1 LATSTA
7 RGYPPCALLTPERPS
22 SGAFSTRTNLNEIP
36 GRRAGYA
43 RPRVAER
50 AGLAKGTAFLYY
62 RTKES
67 LFLALA
73 AERLDAWFADLD
85 AALEAERTCDA
96 RRLGRL
102 VCATL
107 RRHPGLTRLLA
118 VLHGVLERNVDLDTA
133 RAFKHGLLD
142 HLTRTGALLERA
154 CPFLAPE
161 AGGAGG
167 AALLLRVH
175 ALVVGMAQLADPPPV
190 VAAVL
195 GEPGMEV
202 FRVEP
207 GPMLE
212 ETLVALLRGLEAGRS
227 GP

>member
-1 LATSTA
+1 M
-7 RGYPPCALLTPERPS
+7 GQLLER
-22 SGAFSTRTNLNEIP
+22 
-36 GRRAGYA
+36 GRRARREDDKQRRRRDLLDAAWALLQAMPYPEVTMSG
-43 RPRVAER
+43 VAER

-85 AALEAERTCDA
+85 GALQAERTCDA

-102 VCATL
+102 VCDTL

-118 VLHGVLERNVDLDTA
+118 VLHGVLERNVDLATA

-142 HLTRTGALLERA
+142 HVTRTGALLERA
-154 CPFLAPE
+154 CPFLAPA

>member
-1 LATSTA
+1 M
-7 RGYPPCALLTPERPS
+7 GQLLER
-22 SGAFSTRTNLNEIP
+22 
-36 GRRAGYA
+36 GRRARREDDKQRRRRDLLDAAWVLLQAMPYPEVTMA
-43 RPRVAER
+43 AVAER

-73 AERLDAWFADLD
+73 AERLDAFFADLD
-85 AALEAERTCDA
+85 AALEAERTCHA
-96 RRLGRL
+96 PRLARL
-102 VCATL
+102 VSETL
-107 RRHPGLTRLLA
+107 GRHPGLIRLLA

-133 RAFKHGLLD
+133 RGFKRGLLD
-142 HLTRTGALLERA
+142 HVTRSGALLERA

-167 AALLLRVH
+167 AALLLRMH
-175 ALVVGMAQLADPPPV
+175 ALAVGVAQLADPPPV

-202 FRVEP
+202 FRVDP

-212 ETLVALLRGLEAGRS
+212 DTLVALLRGLEPTRS
-227 GP
+227 RP

>member
-1 LATSTA
+1 M
-7 RGYPPCALLTPERPS
+7 GQLLE
-22 SGAFSTRTNLNEIP
+22 P
-36 GRRAGYA
+36 GRRARREEDKRRRRRDLLDAAWALLQAVPYPGVTMA
-43 RPRVAER
+43 GVAER

-62 RTKES
+62 PTKES

-85 AALEAERTCDA
+85 AALEAERTCDPS
-96 RRLGRL
+96 RLGRL
-102 VCATL
+102 VCDAV

-118 VLHGVLERNVDLDTA
+118 VLHGVLERNVHLDTA
-133 RAFKHGLLD
+133 RAFKRDLLD
-142 HLTRTGALLERA
+142 HVTRTGALLERA
-154 CPFLAPE
+154 CPFLAPA

-167 AALLLRVH
+167 AVLLLRVH

-202 FRVEP
+202 FRVDP
-207 GPMLE
+207 GAMLE
-212 ETLVALLRGLEAGRS
+212 ETVVALVRGLETGRS

>member
-1 LATSTA
+1 V
-7 RGYPPCALLTPERPS
+7 GQLLGR
-22 SGAFSTRTNLNEIP
+22 
-36 GRRAGYA
+36 GRRARREDDKRRRRRDLLDAAWALLQALPYPEVTMAG
-43 RPRVAER
+43 VAER

-96 RRLGRL
+96 SRLARL
-102 VCATL
+102 VGDTVA
-107 RRHPGLTRLLA
+107 RHPGLTRLLA

-133 RAFKHGLLD
+133 RAFKRGLLD
-142 HLTRTGALLERA
+142 HVTRSGALLERA
-154 CPFLAPE
+154 CPFLAPA
-161 AGGAGG
+161 AGGPGG

-175 ALVVGMAQLADPPPV
+175 ALAVGIAQLADPPPV

-195 GEPGMEV
+195 EEPGMEA
-202 FRVEP
+202 FRADP

-212 ETLVALLRGLEAGRS
+212 ETLVALLRGLEPRGSR
-227 GP
+227 P

>member
-1 LATSTA
+1 M
-7 RGYPPCALLTPERPS
+7 GQLLER
-22 SGAFSTRTNLNEIP
+22 
-36 GRRAGYA
+36 GRRARREEDKRRRRRDLLDAAWALLQAMPYPEVTMAG
-43 RPRVAER
+43 VAER

-62 RTKES
+62 PTKES

-85 AALEAERTCDA
+85 AALETGRACDA
-96 RRLGRL
+96 SRLGRL
-102 VCATL
+102 VCDTVG
-107 RRHPGLTRLLA
+107 RHPGLTRLLA
-118 VLHGVLERNVDLDTA
+118 VLHGVLERNVDLSTA
-133 RAFKHGLLD
+133 RAFKRALLE
-142 HLTRTGALLERA
+142 HVTRTGALLERA
-154 CPFLAPE
+154 CPFLAPA

-167 AALLLRVH
+167 AVLLLRVH

-202 FRVEP
+202 FRVDP
-207 GPMLE
+207 GAMLE
-212 ETLVALLRGLEAGRS
+212 DTVVALVRGLEAGRS